1 LYYESYDV
9 VIKEEDDEPANLE
22 ELEKQME
29 KLQKQHTQ
37 LRDKVT
43 HGHLR
48 HTFVRDL
55 LCKMRW

>member
-1 LYYESYDV
+1 M
-9 VIKEEDDEPANLE
+9 IKEEDDEPANLE